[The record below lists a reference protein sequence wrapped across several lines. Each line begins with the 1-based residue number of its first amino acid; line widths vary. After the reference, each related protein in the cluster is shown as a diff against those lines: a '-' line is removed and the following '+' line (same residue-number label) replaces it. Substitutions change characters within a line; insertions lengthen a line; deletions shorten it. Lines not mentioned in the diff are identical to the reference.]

1 MTARQYDVL
10 FEQLVRLTKLTEELS
25 NKIEELKI
33 ADEELSH
40 KLDARVDIE
49 GKLQALAVEISNLKD
64 EKEI

>member
-25 NKIEELKI
+25 NKMEELKI

-40 KLDARVDIE
+40 KLDTRVDIE

>member
-25 NKIEELKI
+25 NKMEELKI

>member
-1 MTARQYDVL
+1 MMARQYDAL

-25 NKIEELKI
+25 NKMEELKI